1 MPIGDKF
8 YWEEED
14 YDENEDLFLKQFDAD
29 GNFIELSDNSKE
41 KEVKINYNFV
51 RRTTLPY
58 SLHKNTPQATETLEE
73 AILPYIVVLLCIN
86 NFLELKEIS
95 FSFRPHYY
103 CTPFF

>member
-41 KEVKINYNFV
+41 KEVKINYNFK
-51 RRTTLPY
+51 
-58 SLHKNTPQATETLEE
+58 SEE
-73 AILPYIVVLLCIN
+73 
-86 NFLELKEIS
+86 
-95 FSFRPHYY
+95 
-103 CTPFF
+103 